1 MGVWQKI
8 FCLQCGQVRRHS
20 AADPLQLHRPRKR
33 TFLSH
38 FPQKAEKHQG
48 GSRTELM
55 VEHYT
60 SEAIHRLCGNTHT
73 LGQADYAQSSEF
85 ARLQLEKSSRDAFRD
100 E

>member
-1 MGVWQKI
+1 
-8 FCLQCGQVRRHS
+8 
-20 AADPLQLHRPRKR
+20 
-33 TFLSH
+33 
-38 FPQKAEKHQG
+38 
-48 GSRTELM
+48 M

-100 E
+100 ERRRACLADGLKPHAHIHSLNTSKCRERHAG

>member
-1 MGVWQKI
+1 
-8 FCLQCGQVRRHS
+8 
-20 AADPLQLHRPRKR
+20 
-33 TFLSH
+33 
-38 FPQKAEKHQG
+38 
-48 GSRTELM
+48 M